1 MTGKIRKLRRLQ
13 PRRRALRFKGSSIS
27 KLIPN
32 FITVAAACVGLTAIR
47 FAVEERWDYA
57 LLAILAAALLDAL
70 DGRMA
75 RLLDASSDFGAQLD
89 SLVDIVN
96 FGVAPALVLY
106 FWSLQAAGGVG
117 WAAALFLVVCC
128 GLRLARF
135 NSMLGKLPPYA
146 YNYFTGVPAPAGALL
161 SLAPIT
167 IALAFGGNWIAHP
180 LIVGLWTLFAAG
192 MMVSRVPTYSFKR
205 IKVPQSYIAPLL
217 VVAVSV
223 LVGLASYPWITMAAL
238 LFAYLSSLPFS
249 VRSFYRLKSEAEKLH
264 SGEETRGEENDIV
277 VQERRKAGSASRR
290 G

>member
-1 MTGKIRKLRRLQ
+1 MIDRFPKTRR
-13 PRRRALRFKGSSIS
+13 PRRQLLRFKGSNVSRLVPN
-27 KLIPN
+27 LIT
-32 FITVAAACVGLTAIR
+32 IAAACVGLTAIR
-47 FAVEERWDYA
+47 FATEERWDFA
-57 LLAILAAALLDAL
+57 IIAILAAAVLDAL

-75 RLLDASSDFGAQLD
+75 RLLDASSEFGAQLD

-106 FWSLQAAGGVG
+106 FWSLQAAGGAG

-161 SLAPIT
+161 SLAPIS
-167 IALAFGGNWIAHP
+167 IALAFGGDWIAHP
-180 LIVGLWTLFAAG
+180 LIVGAWTLFAAG

-205 IKVPQSYIAPLL
+205 IKIPQPYIAPLL

-223 LVGLASYPWITMAAL
+223 LAGLASYPWTTLTILML
-238 LFAYLSSLPFS
+238 MYLSSLPFS
-249 VRSFYRLKSEAEKLH
+249 IRSFYRLKSEAEKLNID
-264 SGEETRGEENDIV
+264 EEMRGEDNDIV
-277 VQERRKAGSASRR
+277 IQEQHKAGTVSRR

>member
-1 MTGKIRKLRRLQ
+1 MIDRFPKTRR
-13 PRRRALRFKGSSIS
+13 PRRQLLRFKGSNVSRLVPN
-27 KLIPN
+27 LIT
-32 FITVAAACVGLTAIR
+32 IAAACVGLTAIR
-47 FAVEERWDYA
+47 FAAEERWDFA
-57 LLAILAAALLDAL
+57 IMAILAAAVLDAL

-75 RLLDASSDFGAQLD
+75 RLLDASSEFGAQLD

-106 FWSLQAAGGVG
+106 FWSLQAAGGAG

-161 SLAPIT
+161 SLAPIS
-167 IALAFGGNWIAHP
+167 IALAFGADWIAHS
-180 LIVGLWTLFAAG
+180 LIVGAWTLFAAG

-205 IKVPQSYIAPLL
+205 IKIPQPYIAPLL
-217 VVAVSV
+217 VVAVS
-223 LVGLASYPWITMAAL
+223 LLAGLASYPWTTLTILVFM
-238 LFAYLSSLPFS
+238 YLSSLPFS
-249 VRSFYRLKSEAEKLH
+249 IRSFYRLKSEAEKLNTD
-264 SGEETRGEENDIV
+264 EEMRGEDNDIV
-277 VQERRKAGSASRR
+277 VQEQQKAGTVSRR